1 MPTPTLWV
9 MFGLGAVTFLAVSF
23 VVAPYGR
30 HARAGFGP
38 VIPARVG
45 WVVMESPAVFALLA
59 FFWTGEAPT
68 QPGALVL
75 LGLWLL
81 HYVQRTFVFPLRM
94 RAEGKT
100 MPVLIAAMAFGFNV
114 FNAYLNGRW
123 LSGAGRYPLEWLWDA
138 RFLAGT
144 TLFLIGLSINWWADA
159 VLRGLR
165 APGETGYRI
174 PRGGLYERISCPNY
188 FGELL
193 EWFGFALAAWSWAGL
208 AFAVYTFAN
217 LAPRAMAHH
226 RWYREQFPDYPAG
239 RKALVPFVW

>member
-1 MPTPTLWV
+1 MPAPTLWV
-9 MFGLGAVTFLAVSF
+9 MFGLGAATFLAVSF

-30 HARAGFGP
+30 HAREGFGP
-38 VIPARVG
+38 VLPARVG

-81 HYVQRTFVFPLRM
+81 HYVQRTFVFPFRM
-94 RAEGKT
+94 RADGKT
-100 MPVLIAAMAFGFNV
+100 MPVVIAAMAFGFNV
-114 FNAYLNGRW
+114 FNAYLIGRW
-123 LSGAGRYPLEWLWDA
+123 LAGAGRYPLAWLWDV
-138 RFLAGT
+138 RFLLGAA
-144 TLFLIGLSINWWADA
+144 LFLTGLGINWWADA

-193 EWFGFALAAWSWAGL
+193 EWVGFALAAWSWAGF

-226 RWYREQFPDYPAG
+226 RWYRVQFPEYPAG